1 MLTTIKLSKSLELL
15 ESTSLQFKY
24 AHEYKILYIYFT
36 MKVLTLFTV
45 ALMLSSYCSAQ
56 IFFNGNTRHVI
67 KKNLTAKI
75 KKNKFN
81 AAISETES
89 TLLYLLRDSTV
100 QNLDYYFQFSESGR
114 CNKEIITLSCD
125 SCFQK
130 YKQALLGNSFL
141 RKVQVNDSLYYG
153 HYPLLHM
160 MEIKTR
166 HNFMLEVTTSS
177 ITKHE
182 FREMLKSSTAGVV
195 AERK

>member
-1 MLTTIKLSKSLELL
+1 
-15 ESTSLQFKY
+15 
-24 AHEYKILYIYFT
+24 
-36 MKVLTLFTV
+36 MKVLTLSI
-45 ALMLSSYCSAQ
+45 LLLLLCSQCTGQ
-56 IFFNGNTRHVI
+56 IFFNGYNRQAI
-67 KKNLTAKI
+67 KKKLNAKT

-81 AAISETES
+81 ATLSETES

-114 CNKEIITLSCD
+114 CDKEIITLSCD

-141 RKVQVNDSLYYG
+141 KKVQVTDSLYYG
-153 HYPLLHM
+153 HYPMQHM

-166 HNFMLEVTTSS
+166 QNFTLEVSTSS
-177 ITKHE
+177 ITKQE
-182 FREMLKSSTAGVV
+182 FREMLKSSPAGVV